1 MSVVLGGIDM
11 LIPSP
16 VLDEEEKQVVRSG
29 HGLGFGRRIQFKL
42 DL

>member
-1 MSVVLGGIDM
+1 M

-16 VLDEEEKQVVRSG
+16 VLDEEEKQVVQSG
-29 HGLGFGRRIQFKL
+29 YRLGFGRYIQLKL